1 MESASDPYDLK
12 RFVDAQAPV
21 YASVVEELRPGRKR
35 SHWMWF
41 VFPQLRGLGRSP
53 TATRYAISSL
63 EEAGA
68 YLQHDLL
75 GPRLRE
81 CAQLVN
87 QVEGRTINEIF
98 GSPDDLKLCS
108 SMTLFSC
115 ATEDNADFLALITR
129 YYSGEHDP
137 VTLAQLKG

>member
-1 MESASDPYDLK
+1 MEPASDTYDLN

-21 YASVVEELRPGRKR
+21 YTTVVEELRAGRKC
-35 SHWMWF
+35 SHWMWY

-53 TATRYAISSL
+53 TADRYAIASL
-63 EEAGA
+63 EEAAA

-75 GPRLRE
+75 GPRLHE

-87 QVEGRTINEIF
+87 QVEGRTISEIF

-115 ATEDNADFLALITR
+115 ATEDNADFVALITR
-129 YYSGEHDP
+129 YYSGKQDP
-137 VTLAQLKG
+137 VTLAQLGH